1 MNIALWFPLLLQNCH
16 SCLFVRLFIAFF
28 FSITTFYLSDFEL
41 FIYIYIY
48 EYVANCQNIKFN
60 LIEWGSFFVLKKS
73 AACGKRAEKSGRWAH
88 LNGPDDLI
96 RKLSLMGHMIL
107 ILVWVLY
114 TQIFLYQVKVNIV
127 ISRRKRHRFRISLGK
142 VKAGRRRP
150 QLASLKQ
157 RTLYCPKSLPICNGT
172 WPSQAFH
179 TWVFQFSNSHLTLSL
194 FFFEYY

>member
-16 SCLFVRLFIAFF
+16 SCLFVCPLIAFF
-28 FSITTFYLSDFEL
+28 FLHYLHFFLSDFEL
-41 FIYIYIY
+41 FIW
-48 EYVANCQNIKFN
+48 VCCQFSKYQIQFN
-60 LIEWGSFFVLKKS
+60 RVGFFFLLKKS
-73 AACGKRAEKSGRWAH
+73 AACGNRAEKSGRWAH

-194 FFFEYY
+194 FF

>member
-1 MNIALWFPLLLQNCH
+1 MPFGFPCYYKIATLVF
-16 SCLFVRLFIAFF
+16 LFVSLLPFFSPLPLFIFQILNC
-28 FSITTFYLSDFEL
+28 S
-41 FIYIYIY
+41 YIYIW
-48 EYVANCQNIKFN
+48 VCCQLSKYQIQFN
-60 LIEWGSFFVLKKS
+60 RVGFFFLLKKS
-73 AACGKRAEKSGRWAH
+73 AACGNRAEKSGRWAH

-157 RTLYCPKSLPICNGT
+157 RTLSCPKSLPICNGT

-194 FFFEYY
+194 FF

>member
-1 MNIALWFPLLLQNCH
+1 MPFGFPCYYKIATLVF
-16 SCLFVRLFIAFF
+16 LFVSLLPFFSPLPLFIFQILNC
-28 FSITTFYLSDFEL
+28 S
-41 FIYIYIY
+41 YIYIW
-48 EYVANCQNIKFN
+48 VCCQLSKYQIQFN
-60 LIEWGSFFVLKKS
+60 RVGFFFLLKKS
-73 AACGKRAEKSGRWAH
+73 AACGNRAEKSGRWAH

-194 FFFEYY
+194 FF